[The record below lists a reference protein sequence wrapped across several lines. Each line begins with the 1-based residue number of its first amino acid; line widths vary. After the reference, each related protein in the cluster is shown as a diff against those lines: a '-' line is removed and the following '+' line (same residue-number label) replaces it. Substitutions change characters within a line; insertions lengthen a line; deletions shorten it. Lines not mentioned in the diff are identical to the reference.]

1 VTVEQLRIIPAR
13 EPGEIIERAF
23 AEKPSS
29 AWVLFSGGKDSSVT
43 LDYLQRNHPDRIT
56 GVLHINTGIGA
67 ASTNEFAREFC
78 RERGLRFE
86 ELHASDRYED
96 IVLEHGFPGPAMHR
110 ITYVRLKERP
120 LDAFISQ
127 QKKHWRDRIVLFTG
141 VRADESKRRM
151 GTTRDVTRDGATV
164 WAAPLIDFSN
174 AEMQRYREERSVE
187 MSPMAR
193 AIHLSAECLCGA
205 MASPNEA
212 EELQLIEV
220 FVPEVAS
227 RIHAVALELRK
238 RGNPRCVWG
247 RKLACDLSPTLAP
260 GPLCVGCVPL
270 IESPGVL
277 KGTL

>member
-1 VTVEQLRIIPAR
+1 MTAEQLRIIPAR

-43 LDYLQRNHPDRIT
+43 LDYMQRHHPDRVT
-56 GVLHINTGIGA
+56 GVVHINTGIGA
-67 ASTNEFAREFC
+67 ASTNEFARTFC
-78 RERGLRFE
+78 QERGLRFE
-86 ELHASDRYED
+86 ELRATDRFED

-120 LDAFISQ
+120 LDAFIRA
-127 QKKHWRDRIVLFTG
+127 QKRHRRDRIVLFTG
-141 VRADESKRRM
+141 VRAEESKRRM
-151 GTTRDVTRDGATV
+151 GTTRDVNRDGATV

-174 AEMQRYREERSVE
+174 ADMGRYRQEHSVE

-220 FVPEVAS
+220 FVPDVAR
-227 RIHAVALELRK
+227 RIHAVQIELRK

-247 RKLACDLSPTLAP
+247 AKMPCDETPDRAP
-260 GPLCVGCVPL
+260 GPLCVGCLPL
-270 IESPGVL
+270 FDERAA
-277 KGTL
+277 